1 MSEKILRTA
10 LIGAGGIGGGFHLRN
25 ISSNEKYELCAIV
38 DVNEE
43 TLAKHR
49 ARYNVPTYTSMAEM
63 LKEVK
68 PELCVIATPTPLHV
82 TQTIECMAAGCDVF
96 LEKPMGMSLEEAQK
110 LPEACEKYGKKLMIY
125 QPHRARSET
134 LCALDIIKSG
144 KLGDIYMIK
153 REFSYYYLRDHWQGY
168 KKNGGGNLSNHGAH
182 YIDQLLYLSGGSPAK
197 AFSVLKPIITT
208 GDADDCAKA
217 VIVTDNNV
225 TLDLDIN
232 FVSAQ
237 NVNSMKIYGKY
248 GEAELIVDADNKMTF
263 RLKYYD
269 PAEHDGDRKVFPFK
283 EETVD
288 VSEWAPIDFYD
299 KCHEYYALDCEP
311 FVKIEDTLK
320 VMAAIDMCREA
331 SGEY

>member
-1 MSEKILRTA
+1 MEISNKIITQNFGIFKNKVVHSKAKNATAFRGNGGKNTQDSGNLGKAKIALDSSDKKILSYEEKLEILEA
-10 LIGAGGIGGGFHLRN
+10 KGFDKKAQAECL
-25 ISSNEKYELCAIV
+25 KYDDEDFRKII
-38 DVNEE
+38 
-43 TLAKHR
+43 H
-49 ARYNVPTYTSMAEM
+49 YND
-63 LKEVK
+63 
-68 PELCVIATPTPLHV
+68 IR
-82 TQTIECMAAGCDVF
+82 
-96 LEKPMGMSLEEAQK
+96 MSLEEAQK

-153 REFSYYYLRDHWQGY
+153 REFSYYFLRDHWQGY

-182 YIDQLLYLSGGSPAK
+182 YIDQLLYLSGGNPAK

-217 VIVTDNNV
+217 VIVTDNNI

-237 NVNSMKIYGKY
+237 NVNSMKIYGRY
-248 GEAELIVDADNKMTF
+248 GEAELLVDADGRMTF

-269 PAEHDGDRKVFPFK
+269 PAEHDGDRRVFPFK
-283 EETVD
+283 EETID
-288 VSEWAPIDFYD
+288 VSEWAPISFYD
-299 KCHEYYALDCEP
+299 KCHEYYALDAEP
-311 FVKIEDTLK
+311 FVPITETLK
-320 VMAAIDMCREA
+320 VMAAIDMCRAA